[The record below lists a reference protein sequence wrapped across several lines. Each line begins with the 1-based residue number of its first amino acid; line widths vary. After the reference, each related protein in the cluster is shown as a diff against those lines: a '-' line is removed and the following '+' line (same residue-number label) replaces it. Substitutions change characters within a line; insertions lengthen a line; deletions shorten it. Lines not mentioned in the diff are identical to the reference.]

1 MTNPGF
7 AGVPEDAFRFFVD
20 IRFNNHRA
28 FFEENRKRYEQS
40 VKQPFFAL
48 AEALAPAIGRVDERL
63 DTRPRRVV
71 SRIRR
76 DTRFT
81 KDKTPYRDHV
91 WLSWRQ
97 SQEGNGE
104 CFGVYF
110 EIDEMHYGY
119 GAGFYGNNRE
129 GMAAFREKLRN
140 PAQAEAFLRIA
151 GRLDRAGFL
160 LGGEDYKRIPE
171 GCPQPELLPW
181 YIKKGFYVYR
191 DVPLAEG
198 SVGPELVDELAA
210 AYEKLGPL
218 YRFMYTA

>member
-1 MTNPGF
+1 M
-7 AGVPEDAFRFFVD
+7 
-20 IRFNNHRA
+20 
-28 FFEENRKRYEQS
+28 
-40 VKQPFFAL
+40 
-48 AEALAPAIGRVDERL
+48 DERL

-91 WLSWRQ
+91 AELAAEPGGATASA
-97 SQEGNGE
+97 S
-104 CFGVYF
+104 GVYF

-151 GRLDRAGFL
+151 GSWTGRASCWGA
-160 LGGEDYKRIPE
+160 RITSASPE

-191 DVPLAEG
+191 DVPPGRGERG
-198 SVGPELVDELAA
+198 SRAGGRAGGGP
-210 AYEKLGPL
+210 
-218 YRFMYTA
+218 